1 MEITID
7 IYLTNLDGNMRLLH
21 DKVDEADIVELNYK
35 RIANED
41 IRLPIGYN
49 AKNTDIKIVIDKVTL

>member
-7 IYLTNLDGNMRLLH
+7 IYLTNLDGNMRVLH
-21 DKVDEADIVELNYK
+21 DKVDEADIVELIHR

-41 IRLPIGYN
+41 IRLPTGYN
-49 AKNTDIKIVIDKVTL
+49 AKNTDIKILIDKVTL